1 MPGAMATSC
10 ASWTGGTAVFAASR
24 VHDNTRVRTASS
36 SARACAHPSARPR
49 LTNARRNVV
58 RTAAADPTAVPRAE
72 GVQDGEWNALDE
84 RLVRESQ
91 GDAEVTFE
99 RSTSMKNIERLL
111 SGDGTRKPGVDPS
124 YNLLGMT
131 LPELKTFAEEAGLPK
146 FRGKQLRDHLYGVKP
161 AKNIDDLT
169 TLPKAARRQL
179 LDAGVSVGRSVVHH
193 VAGSPDGTTKL
204 LLRLHDDRVVE
215 TVGIPAHEA
224 GHRRLTACVSSQVG
238 CPMRCTFCATGKGG
252 FARNLATHEIVD
264 QVVSLEE
271 HFGERVTHIVFM
283 GMGEPLL
290 NVPNVL
296 RAHEALNKEVGI
308 GSRHITIS
316 TVGVRGA
323 IERLARAKLQSTLA
337 ISLHAPNQELRE
349 RLIPS
354 AKAYPMQELLNDAQ
368 QYFIATGRRVT
379 FEYTLLAG
387 VNDSIQQA
395 EELGRLLYKNKLAS
409 HVNIIPYNPVD
420 DAPDFKRPGRASI
433 LNFRNTL
440 EQMNV
445 PASIRQSRGL
455 EAAAACGQLRNA
467 YQKNA
472 LQAEEA

>member
-1 MPGAMATSC
+1 MATSS
-10 ASWTGGTAVFAASR
+10 APWTSGAAVFAASMAHR
-24 VHDNTRVRTASS
+24 DTRVRAASS
-36 SARACAHPSARPR
+36 SGRATARPSATAR
-49 LTNARRNVV
+49 LGRGRRGNVV
-58 RTAAADPTAVPRAE
+58 RTAAADPTFDVPRAE
-72 GVQDGEWNALDE
+72 GVQDGEWNELDE

-91 GDAEVTFE
+91 GDAEVTFA
-99 RSTSMKNIERLL
+99 RSTSTKDIERLL
-111 SGDGTRKPGVDPS
+111 KGDGAKKDLKGVDPT

-131 LPELKTFAEEAGLPK
+131 LPELKDFAKEAGLPA
-146 FRGKQLRDHLYGVKP
+146 FRGKQLRDHLYGVNPVK
-161 AKNIDDLT
+161 AIEDCS
-169 TLPKAARRQL
+169 TLPKAARQQL
-179 LDAGVSVGRSVVHH
+179 IDAGVVVGRSAVHQ
-193 VAGSPDGTTKL
+193 VAASTDGTTKL

-215 TVGIPAHEA
+215 TVGIPANEA
-224 GHRRLTACVSSQVG
+224 GRKRLTACVSSQVG

-264 QVVSLEE
+264 QIVHLEE
-271 HFGERVTHIVFM
+271 HFGERVTHVVFM

-337 ISLHAPNQELRE
+337 ISLHAPNQALRE
-349 RLIPS
+349 ELIPS

-387 VNDSIQQA
+387 VNDSIAQA

-420 DAPDFKRPGRASI
+420 EADFQRPGRASI
-433 LNFRNTL
+433 MNFKNTL
-440 EQMNV
+440 EDMNV